1 MENEKN
7 PNEIKSN
14 INKINIDEIQKPKTI
29 AEFIN
34 EDEIIQFIS
43 SNLNSI
49 ISYNKENK
57 KRQKRSKHEYL
68 HSSLTPVI
76 SLEGFL
82 KLIIKYTEIE
92 NNTLIVSYLYIMK
105 LVNKENF
112 ILEKNKSPICDII
125 VKIDLVINQ
134 CIIYR
139 ELSVLGVIF
148 RVCIFKYCF

>member
-92 NNTLIVSYLYIMK
+92 NNTLIVSYL
-105 LVNKENF
+105 
-112 ILEKNKSPICDII
+112 
-125 VKIDLVINQ
+125 
-134 CIIYR
+134 
-139 ELSVLGVIF
+139 
-148 RVCIFKYCF
+148 

>member
-57 KRQKRSKHEYL
+57 KRQKRSR
-68 HSSLTPVI
+68 
-76 SLEGFL
+76 
-82 KLIIKYTEIE
+82 
-92 NNTLIVSYLYIMK
+92 NNETK
-105 LVNKENF
+105 TKR
-112 ILEKNKSPICDII
+112 
-125 VKIDLVINQ
+125 IN
-134 CIIYR
+134 
-139 ELSVLGVIF
+139 
-148 RVCIFKYCF
+148 

>member
-57 KRQKRSKHEYL
+57 KDKKGANMSIY
-68 HSSLTPVI
+68 
-76 SLEGFL
+76 
-82 KLIIKYTEIE
+82 
-92 NNTLIVSYLYIMK
+92 IVL
-105 LVNKENF
+105 
-112 ILEKNKSPICDII
+112 
-125 VKIDLVINQ
+125 
-134 CIIYR
+134 
-139 ELSVLGVIF
+139 
-148 RVCIFKYCF
+148 